1 MLVDS
6 LASSAKNTV
15 VQLDNIHTTAL
26 ETSRTSQQIL
36 SEQQEASEAARALLE
51 QQLEAKRQ
59 LGDLQESTA
68 ASFSAANEAIHSASK
83 ASRLALDALKED
95 TEALGSKQRTLLGG
109 VDRILDLQSA
119 LFGEFSDI
127 KSILFFTCAVLLAT
141 ALTSTARTA
150 GARLP
155 IFTVLAANC
164 ALEKL
169 LSIIFLNRRGAQ
181 GSATDVEAML
191 SWLWMLR
198 KTATAVAALLLLRAA
213 VTYADLG
220 RKAVAMLEDMQK
232 VHRQHSDNLASKLDA
247 IVAATSPAPS
257 PIGPIAPNFALSV
270 GVPPVATSQCA
281 SPSPADPTSTTGTQ
295 SPPCAP
301 PPALIS
307 LPPDVVPFEL
317 FASVIRQ
324 RDVAHSLLRSSL
336 ARMRRRRSMS
346 PAHLKAPALQPS
358 ECRRRSKSPLSRA
371 SPQSEHEGIVAAV
384 DASCRR
390 RAPTRTPPRRTSVTS
405 ICTGDEA
412 PTPRR
417 SQRLASR
424 AERRRSVD

>member
-1 MLVDS
+1 MGCFICQQ
-6 LASSAKNTV
+6 AG
-15 VQLDNIHTTAL
+15 LD
-26 ETSRTSQQIL
+26 
-36 SEQQEASEAARALLE
+36 
-51 QQLEAKRQ
+51 
-59 LGDLQESTA
+59 
-68 ASFSAANEAIHSASK
+68 F
-83 ASRLALDALKED
+83 ASRAAALAAYPI
-95 TEALGSKQRTLLGG
+95 TIRRPSPRGIRWPHQCCAWPVGSR
-109 VDRILDLQSA
+109 RMM
-119 LFGEFSDI
+119 
-127 KSILFFTCAVLLAT
+127 
-141 ALTSTARTA
+141 
-150 GARLP
+150 
-155 IFTVLAANC
+155 TVLFNDGC
-164 ALEKL
+164 
-169 LSIIFLNRRGAQ
+169 
-181 GSATDVEAML
+181 
-191 SWLWMLR
+191 
-198 KTATAVAALLLLRAA
+198 
-213 VTYADLG
+213 
-220 RKAVAMLEDMQK
+220 
-232 VHRQHSDNLASKLDA
+232 RQHSDNLASKLDA